1 MQIQNPEIEQDM
13 DLMTQVNIY
22 CGKNL
27 FRIESKFIHQLFVY
41 LYFSGRHD
49 SISETQSLGSSY
61 GTPQSLPTFQH
72 PSHALLSEN
81 GFTQLQYSKY
91 HSRCLKGTTFFL
103 NDDEMMICFLYRLI
117 IPNS

>member
-1 MQIQNPEIEQDM
+1 MKRSPE
-13 DLMTQVNIY
+13 
-22 CGKNL
+22 NL
-27 FRIESKFIHQLFVY
+27 ILINFFLH
-41 LYFSGRHD
+41 FSRRHD

-91 HSRCLKGTTFFL
+91 HSRCLKGNFF
-103 NDDEMMICFLYRLI
+103 
-117 IPNS
+117 